1 MRGFEPVLDPIS
13 TLLAVSFEK
22 QLPLKLFANQSMR
35 FTYVFLFTARHDV
48 GIRTE
53 LLCGLNV

>member
-22 QLPLKLFANQSMR
+22 QLLWKSDRKMADSVNEMYLRILVHGAP
-35 FTYVFLFTARHDV
+35 
-48 GIRTE
+48 
-53 LLCGLNV
+53 

>member
-22 QLPLKLFANQSMR
+22 QLPLQSDEKM
-35 FTYVFLFTARHDV
+35 ADSV
-48 GIRTE
+48 GVVHLRI
-53 LLCGLNV
+53 LVHGAP